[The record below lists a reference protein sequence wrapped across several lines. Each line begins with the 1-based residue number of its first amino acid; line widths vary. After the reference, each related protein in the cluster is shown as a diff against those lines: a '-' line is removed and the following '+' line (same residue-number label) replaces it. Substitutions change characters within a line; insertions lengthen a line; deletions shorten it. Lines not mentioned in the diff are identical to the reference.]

1 MPVRKGDPARLL
13 AAVNAQRAALGRP
26 EWAGPVK
33 VPALEA
39 ACVTSVLDAI
49 DLDQGPERDAARL
62 AVTYLLGLL
71 EAKAP
76 GRAVE
81 VRIPPFAA
89 IQCVEGPRHTRGTPP
104 NVVETDA
111 ATWVLLATGRL
122 AWAEAVADGRVRAS
136 GPRADVSAYLPLS
149 AGSAPRTPGEQPL

>member
-26 EWAGPVK
+26 EWAGAVT

-39 ACVTSVLDAI
+39 ACVSSVLDAI
-49 DLDQGPERDAARL
+49 DVDQGPERDAARL

-111 ATWVLLATGRL
+111 VTWVLLATGRL
-122 AWAEAVADGRVRAS
+122 AWADAVADGRVRAS
-136 GPRADVSAYLPLS
+136 GPRADVSAYLPL
-149 AGSAPRTPGEQPL
+149 AAGGSAPNAPG

>member
-13 AAVNAQRAALGRP
+13 AAVNAQRAALGLP
-26 EWAGPVK
+26 DWAGPVS
-33 VPALEA
+33 VEALET

-49 DLDQGPERDAARL
+49 KLDQKPERDAARL
-62 AVTYLLGLL
+62 AVVYLLGLL
-71 EAKAP
+71 ERKAP

-111 ATWVLLATGRL
+111 VTWVLLATGRL
-122 AWAEAVADGRVRAS
+122 AWAEAVADVGRVRAS
-136 GPRADVSAYLPLS
+136 GPRADISAYLPV
-149 AGSAPRTPGEQPL
+149 ATFPR

>member
-26 EWAGPVK
+26 EWAGPVS
-33 VPALEA
+33 VEALEA
-39 ACVTSVLDAI
+39 ACVGSVLDAI
-49 DLDQGPERDAARL
+49 DLGQNPERDAARL
-62 AVTYLLGLL
+62 AVVYLLGLL
-71 EAKAP
+71 ERKAP

-111 ATWVLLATGRL
+111 VTWVLLATGRL
-122 AWAEAVADGRVRAS
+122 AWADAVADAGRVRAS
-136 GPRADVSAYLPLS
+136 GPRADISGYLPV
-149 AGSAPRTPGEQPL
+149 ATFAR